1 MLRPARARA
10 LRLAAA
16 FLLALPLLGCDV
28 LQQVTVALVDF
39 ETSQVEGISLWRLD
53 PGTAQ
58 WERRYEIQFGTTY
71 VKDGIE
77 YIDYTLLNIDGSE
90 FMQAPAQVIRD
101 PAQPGSVQ
109 VSMWFFVYD
118 PPSQYKVAAFNA
130 YGESALSQA
139 THVMDGA

>member
-1 MLRPARARA
+1 MLRPARAI
-10 LRLAAA
+10 RLTAA

-39 ETSQVEGISLWRLD
+39 EASQVEGISLWRLD
-53 PGTAQ
+53 PTTAQ
-58 WERRYEIQFGTTY
+58 WERRYEIQFGTPY

-77 YIDYTLLNIDGSE
+77 YIDYTLLNLDGSA
-90 FMQAPAQVIRD
+90 FMQAPAPVIRD
-101 PAQPGSVQ
+101 AAQPGSLQ

-130 YGESALSQA
+130 AGESALSQE